1 MKYQIKVLKRS
12 LIKIHV
18 SFYMGNKV
26 LYILYYAHI
35 YIENLIFKIFFIFS
49 YLNLKTIC
57 ATIFQIKKID
67 SRLVKEICQ

>member
-26 LYILYYAHI
+26 LYILLRAHI
-35 YIENLIFKIFFIFS
+35 ESLIFKIFFIFS

-57 ATIFQIKKID
+57 ATIFHIKKND
-67 SRLVKEICQ
+67 SRLVKQICQ